1 MWVCPID
8 WNEEADRHFHVFFKN
23 EGDGFLWLYRFYT
36 GGTLMYCRHE
46 SEDATSNISG
56 GGALP
61 LWAPGAWHH
70 LAGVWSRA
78 GIYLYVDGKLAGCS
92 AGDATIRKL
101 GAEFCI
107 GDRDDEFRNRT
118 SSSLIERVRIYDKAL
133 TAELIEAH
141 FRGDY
146 SKIASVTTDS
156 VELSFS
162 GDLEQKLLTAHA
174 ACLYPAD
181 TEMRVSFALKKG
193 DAPADVTKPISFVK
207 RVATTEF
214 SLAGGNPGDTYE
226 LSAALSRENGDVLAR
241 VTKSVHIPDV
251 KQWEGNQ
258 IGLGDQIPIPWTP
271 LAVSEQEGR
280 SVQVSCWGRDY
291 TFGTSALPDQIESG
305 QKSLLSRPVSV
316 NAWVGGEQ
324 IQWGSGSPKVAS
336 SSAAAADIQSRST
349 GTCRAG
355 KASLNVGVHV
365 EYDGLIL
372 MDVGLSLPG
381 NVSDRQVSID
391 IPLRPEAALYYHRW
405 SPNWAGCSGA
415 LALTQG
421 NLESLP
427 YIPYAWLGDNDRG
440 LFWFCESGENWPNWE
455 KKDAFQIVR
464 EGGEV
469 VMRLNLLEAG
479 QTAKGPW
486 HFRFGLQATPV
497 KETRRGSREWTTHI
511 AVPWPDPV
519 ENSETHYGYPEARN
533 PKIYANRVR
542 GLQAMGQKVLPYSML
557 SYFSIGAPEA
567 RWFQKDW
574 LDLVAGPTFQE
585 CSDVARYGK
594 GEELFAAFPQARF
607 YADFIVWKNIEFL
620 KKYHLDGLYHDN
632 VMVNACSRASVGD
645 GWTDSNGR
653 RQPCYPVL
661 ATRSLYRRIYAAVH
675 AAKPDA
681 ILMGH
686 MSGKMW
692 IPVLA
697 YEDCYLD
704 GEFFIGQVK
713 ESYLDVM
720 PLEMFRAEFMGRQWG
735 LKPFFI
741 PEFDEKAIAEV
752 APTREFMA
760 ILILHDTGVW
770 PLDRC
775 NAKEAQ
781 EMYDKLAAFGYGDA
795 DFIPYFDAEPPAA
808 TDMKGVYVSVYKRPD
823 GRALAFVANLSKEDC
838 TGSISFDEK
847 RIGFPIKSI
856 SSWRDAAPVQ
866 VEGHTVKLAVAKSD
880 YRMLLLEAGK

>member
-1 MWVCPID
+1 M
-8 WNEEADRHFHVFFKN
+8 FFENQGNGALLLYKYW
-23 EGDGFLWLYRFYT
+23 EGGS
-36 GGTLMYCRHE
+36 LMYCRLE
-46 SEDATSNISG
+46 SEVTSACTTG

-61 LWAPGAWHH
+61 WAPGVWHH
-70 LAGVWSRA
+70 IAGAWSA
-78 GIYLYVDGKLAGCS
+78 VGTYFYVDGKLAGHS
-92 AGDATIRKL
+92 AAGSAVTPREL
-101 GAEFCI
+101 GAEFRI
-107 GDRDDEFRNRT
+107 GDRDDEFPNRT

-146 SKIASVTTDS
+146 SKIASVKDS

-162 GDLEQKLLTAHA
+162 VAPEKKLLTARA
-174 ACLYPAD
+174 VCLYPAAA
-181 TEMRVSFALKKG
+181 EISVSFALKKG

-207 RVATTEF
+207 KVATAEF

-226 LSAALSRENGDVLAR
+226 LSAALSRGDGDVLAR
-241 VTKSVHIPDV
+241 VTKSVLVPDV

-258 IGLGDQIPIPWTP
+258 LGLSGQIPIPWTP

-280 SVQVSCWGRDY
+280 RIQVSCWGRDY
-291 TFGTSALPDQIESG
+291 TFGTSALPDQIESE
-305 QKSLLSRPVSV
+305 QKALLSRPVSV

-324 IQWGSGSPKVAS
+324 IQWDSGHPKVAS

-355 KASLNVGVHV
+355 KASLNVGVHI

-372 MDVGLSLPG
+372 VDVGLSLPG
-381 NVSDRQVSID
+381 NTSDRRLSVD
-391 IPLRPEAALYYHRW
+391 IPLRPEAALYYHQW
-405 SPNWAGCSGA
+405 SPNWDGCSGA

-440 LFWFCESGENWPNWE
+440 LFWFCESAENWPNWE
-455 KKDAFQIVR
+455 QKDAFQIVR

-469 VMRLNLLEAG
+469 VMRLNLLKAG
-479 QTAKGPW
+479 QTVNGPW

-497 KETRRGSREWTTHI
+497 KEMRRDSREWTTNV
-511 AVPWPDPV
+511 AVIWSNPTKD
-519 ENSETHYGYPEARN
+519 SQTHFGYAEAADPEAFT
-533 PKIYANRVR
+533 ARVR
-542 GLQAMGQKVLPYSML
+542 ALHDKGLKVLPYSCL
-557 SYFSIGAPEA
+557 SYFSMGAPEWL
-567 RWFQKDW
+567 WFQKDW
-574 LDLVAGPTFQE
+574 LNPESIIFDSSA
-585 CSDVARYGK
+585 DVAMYGK
-594 GEELFAAFPQARF
+594 GGRIRAVFPQAPF
-607 YADFIVWKNIEFL
+607 FADFIVWKNMEFL
-620 KKYHLDGLYHDN
+620 KKYNLDGLYHDN
-632 VMVNACSRASVGD
+632 VLVDGCSQASAGD
-645 GWTDSNGR
+645 GWTDASGKR
-653 RQPCYPVL
+653 HPSYPVL
-661 ATRSLYRRIYAAVH
+661 ATRSLYRRLYAAVH

-697 YEDCYLD
+697 YEDCTLD
-704 GEFFIGQVK
+704 GENFIGKVK
-713 ESYLDVM
+713 ESYMDVM
-720 PLEMFRAEFMGRQWG
+720 PLAMFRAEFMGRQWG

-741 PEFDEKAIAEV
+741 PEFDNKAIAEV
-752 APTREFMA
+752 TPTRELLA
-760 ILILHDTGVW
+760 ILILHDAGVW
-770 PLDRC
+770 PGC
-775 NAKEAQ
+775 NANEVR
-781 EMYDKLAAFGYGDA
+781 EIYDKLAAFGYGDA

-808 TDMKGVYVSVYKRPD
+808 TNMKGVYVSVYKRPD

-856 SSWRDAAPVQ
+856 SSWRDTAPVQ
-866 VEGHTVKLAVAKSD
+866 VEGHTVNLTVPKRD